1 MNTSAIQ
8 ADGEFV
14 EAFFVLRVGAIG
26 DVIHTLPLIQLLR
39 EKKPNSQII
48 YITSSELIPLLKYAK
63 VIDEIIP
70 LNLKSGIWNLIKQ
83 SLELKNQ
90 FSGKEIQ
97 EISTNSSLSTPT
109 PLRGVS
115 KGGIKT
121 PFSEVVVFF
130 GDVLHSKSSS
140 TLINLQP
147 SWKTDLLAL
156 VAGFQKVFKYKKK
169 ANTST
174 NISTEISSI
183 HAWQNFAESLPGSF
197 WDANFIKD
205 FIPEKHLPL
214 IELPDELIHQVKQKL
229 NLNSDSLKIAIITG
243 VGKHRPHRAWP
254 LAKWIEFLNLLN
266 RSLVESN
273 KEKKIQ
279 CLFLGG
285 RDEQELSQALLSEC
299 ADLKNIEF
307 LDLTGKLS
315 LLETASILGQC
326 KLAIGADTGPTHLAS
341 ALGVETIA
349 LFGPTSEI
357 RHAPLKGTVISAIKD
372 KGFICHSKCSEKVCK
387 LEESLNCMNQIAT
400 KEVLEKVLN
409 YIHPSI

>member
-1 MNTSAIQ
+1 MNKSISFHINTSAIQ
-8 ADGEFV
+8 ADGKFV

-83 SLELKNQ
+83 SLELKNKVNERTIY
-90 FSGKEIQ
+90 SAK
-97 EISTNSSLSTPT
+97 
-109 PLRGVS
+109 
-115 KGGIKT
+115 
-121 PFSEVVVFF
+121 
-130 GDVLHSKSSS
+130 
-140 TLINLQP
+140 LINLQP
-147 SWKTDLLAL
+147 SWKTDLMAFLI
-156 VAGFQKVFKYKKK
+156 GFQDVFKYKKK
-169 ANTST
+169 ANNPTNSST
-174 NISTEISSI
+174 KISPI

-229 NLNSDSLKIAIITG
+229 HLNSDSLKIAIITG

-299 ADLKNIEF
+299 ADLNNIEF

-372 KGFICHSKCSEKVCK
+372 KGFICHSKCSEKICK
-387 LEESLNCMNQIAT
+387 LEESLNCMNQIGT
-400 KEVLEKVLN
+400 QEVLEKVLN